1 MRKPIQKK
9 KKDFVLAGEAAVK
22 KRVCIRIVVL
32 SMVVGTIVL
41 AINQIAE
48 KHRGLSLYKDA
59 LRECEWVWKNPDVYK
74 EERERNFS
82 DKYDGI
88 YGYAC
93 HAEKYGDTLC
103 YCIKDINADNVPELI
118 IGVRTT
124 TTYKINEDNAIEKV
138 DEVMYHIKMLFFYE
152 EGELATYDV
161 DRYIMKLYKGGII
174 EWNGGVVGLDEY
186 VYDRIEKKT
195 GKLESAGSFEV
206 IWDDTPR
213 YYQGIK
219 ERDENQIEITE
230 EEFNRQR
237 NALIE
242 KGEEKLHWK
251 ALDGFCDEE

>member
-1 MRKPIQKK
+1 M
-9 KKDFVLAGEAAVK
+9 AVK
-22 KRVCIRIVVL
+22 KRVCICIVALSIIIGIFVL
-32 SMVVGTIVL
+32 I
-41 AINQIAE
+41 INQIAE
-48 KHRGLSLYKDA
+48 RYKELSLYKDT
-59 LRECEWVWKNPDVYK
+59 LGECEWVWKNWDVYK
-74 EERERNFS
+74 KEREQNFD

-88 YGYAC
+88 YSYAC
-93 HAEKYGDTLC
+93 HAEEYGYTLC
-103 YCIKDINADNVPELI
+103 YCIKDINADNTPELM
-118 IGVRTT
+118 IGVRTI
-124 TTYKINEDNAIEKV
+124 TTYKTNEDNAIEKV

-152 EGELATYDV
+152 EGKLETYYV
-161 DRYIMKLYKGGII
+161 DRYNLKLYKGGII

-186 VYDRIEKKT
+186 VYDRIEKNT
-195 GKLESAGSFEV
+195 GKLENIGRFEV

-251 ALDGFCDEE
+251 ALDGFWDGKQPIL